1 MTSQPNIKVGH
12 QAAADWYADLNRRV
26 AMDPSYLVPSNL
38 AITVA
43 ALPPR
48 DADDFLESLGAMIVG
63 WLSYGQPTAGV
74 IFGAEKIRVQSMKHG
89 EQDAYFDALET
100 SDE

>member
-1 MTSQPNIKVGH
+1 MTNQPNIKAGH

-38 AITVA
+38 APTVA
-43 ALPPR
+43 ALPPG
-48 DADDFLESLGAMIVG
+48 DAGDFLDSLGAMIVG

-74 IFGAEKIRVQSMKHG
+74 VFDAEKIRVQSMKPAQ
-89 EQDAYFDALET
+89 QDAYFDVQEAGN
-100 SDE
+100 D